1 MLELLILKL
10 KAMAASGHPGAAAQI
25 NWLKAQTELADTEE
39 SEGVFCSY
47 RPMTEVPSVYDLYGP
62 TSLLNLERSIA
73 EGKIPTA
80 AELAAILEA
89 NSEKPLQAWFIA
101 TVVKSLRGELKKR
114 PGRPKASP
122 LSKIRF
128 AIAEARYPLYLAW
141 LQKRQSSS
149 GLDGWSAVRG
159 KDWWAGPPHE
169 RAARIVTKPWLKHM
183 SWRAFL
189 NRISS

>member
-1 MLELLILKL
+1 MEKPPAEAPTL
-10 KAMAASGHPGAAAQI
+10 
-25 NWLKAQTELADTEE
+25 
-39 SEGVFCSY
+39 
-47 RPMTEVPSVYDLYGP
+47 YDLYGP

-73 EGKIPTA
+73 DGKVPAA
-80 AELAAILEA
+80 AELADTLEA
-89 NSEKPLQAWFIA
+89 NSEKPLPGWFIA

-122 LSKIRF
+122 LSEIRF

-159 KDWWAGPPHE
+159 KDWWAGSPHE
-169 RAARIVTKPWLKHM
+169 RAARIVTKQWLKHM